1 MASPWNK
8 RHTQIDFN
16 ALGGLKRQIAD
27 INGVNGKNTTPNRDR
42 TNALG
47 RKRLDTLD
55 EETTDPETG
64 LKGLTLVEAAKSG
77 VRAHEYIRT
86 KSRSPWE
93 DYEKCWDLRLGV
105 KDWITV
111 AERRG
116 AQSNALVLVKRFEG
130 LSSEENVHKLQQVQH
145 TNIVSALEVFRFE
158 RTSYVVFEYMAYS
171 ISYIAGNPRL
181 DEIRLA
187 AILGQILAGLAHL
200 TKEGFEHGS
209 LTCSNILI
217 HPYGDVKIAGLEN
230 CYIPAS
236 NGASQYVE
244 ALSSIVTELMNG
256 YVKEDGAVG
265 VDDLHRWPPGSH
277 AVSFLSET
285 TSAASIFKLIKHPLL
300 QLPWQKDMLIG
311 VVSFATVGTRIGY
324 KYPPS

>member
-1 MASPWNK
+1 
-8 RHTQIDFN
+8 
-16 ALGGLKRQIAD
+16 
-27 INGVNGKNTTPNRDR
+27 
-42 TNALG
+42 
-47 RKRLDTLD
+47 
-55 EETTDPETG
+55 
-64 LKGLTLVEAAKSG
+64 
-77 VRAHEYIRT
+77 IRT
-86 KSRSPWE
+86 KYSSPWE
-93 DYEKCWDLRLGV
+93 DYEKCWDLRLGI

-116 AQSNALVLVKRFEG
+116 AQSNAVAVKSRPNDPLTKLVLVKRFEEPK
-130 LSSEENVHKLQQVQH
+130 SKENVRKLQQVQH
-145 TNIVSALEVFRFE
+145 TNILSALEAFMFE

-187 AILGQILAGLAHL
+187 AILGQMLAGLAHL
-200 TKEGFEHGS
+200 IKEGFEHSS

-230 CYIPAS
+230 CYTRAS
-236 NGASQYVE
+236 IGVSHYIK

-256 YVKEDGAVG
+256 YVKEDGAIG
-265 VDDLHRWPPGSH
+265 VDDLRRWPPGSN

-285 TSAASIFKLIKHPLL
+285 TSATSVFKLIKHPLL

-324 KYPPS
+324 KY

>member
-1 MASPWNK
+1 MAPAIYDFPLGKIIKGGIYSHLSFFELRTTANLALRYTPHTMSSAWNK

-16 ALGGLKRQIAD
+16 TFGGLKRQIAD
-27 INGVNGKNTTPNRDR
+27 INGVGGKNATPKRDR
-42 TNALG
+42 TKALG

-55 EETTDPETG
+55 EETTNPETG
-64 LKGLTLVEAAKSG
+64 LRDLTLVEAAKSG
-77 VRAHEYIRT
+77 VGVHKYIRT
-86 KSRSPWE
+86 KSSSPWE

-116 AQSNALVLVKRFEG
+116 AQSNAVAVKRRSNDPLSKLVLGKRFEWP
-130 LSSEENVHKLQQVQH
+130 SFEENVRKLQQVQH
-145 TNIVSALEVFRFE
+145 TNIRSALEVFRFE

-171 ISYIAGNPRL
+171 VSYIAGNPRL

-230 CYIPAS
+230 WCTRAF
-236 NGASQYVE
+236 NGTSQYVE
-244 ALSSIVTELMNG
+244 ALSS
-256 YVKEDGAVG
+256 
-265 VDDLHRWPPGSH
+265 
-277 AVSFLSET
+277 
-285 TSAASIFKLIKHPLL
+285 KL
-300 QLPWQKDMLIG
+300 
-311 VVSFATVGTRIGY
+311 
-324 KYPPS
+324 